1 LELTCL
7 SVSVWLSVW
16 ARTLYLLHAGI
27 GVFPVSF
34 TQGGLNRTP
43 LPKAY
48 VTGDSEFDAVYSWA
62 GWGGSTF
69 LVNPHRKAAGVFC
82 SNAMTW
88 DISTALLLL
97 YKAIRI
103 GWTMEKEGKAPEPP
117 VAVSRVGRGSSLLR
131 ANKVMPAKPG
141 IAGSGIP
148 ASESTTGR
156 PKKKSPPQDSY
167 AVDSSEYTSVNP

>member
-1 LELTCL
+1 MTLLHVHCL
-7 SVSVWLSVW
+7 SLPRRDVRALC
-16 ARTLYLLHAGI
+16 LCCHIGI

-48 VTGDSEFDAVYSWA
+48 VTSDSEFDAVYSWA

-97 YKAIRI
+97 YKAISI
-103 GWTMEKEGKAPEPP
+103 GWNLEKDRKAPQPP
-117 VAVSRVGRGSSLLR
+117 VAVSRVGAGTGLFGR
-131 ANKVMPAKPG
+131 NKVAPES
-141 IAGSGIP
+141 AGGV
-148 ASESTTGR
+148 GR

-167 AVDSSEYTSVNP
+167 SVDGSEYTSVSP